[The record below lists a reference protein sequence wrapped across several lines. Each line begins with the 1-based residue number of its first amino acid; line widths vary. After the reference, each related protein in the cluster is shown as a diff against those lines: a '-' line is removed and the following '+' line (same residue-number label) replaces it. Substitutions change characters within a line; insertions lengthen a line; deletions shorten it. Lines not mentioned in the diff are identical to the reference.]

1 MKNTRKNIMRTKV
14 SKENALKQAVEEFQF
29 IIAYWNV
36 VRPQYRKAFKLNGV
50 FNFCEVEKGFAI
62 VNNWKNKW
70 KNATPQEYTEYKK
83 YSAAINFTFGL
94 KSESLK
100 PILHWYSDENG
111 NKGQL
116 TLSEI
121 IEATS
126 REFAPIKV
134 INNGKINAKI
144 NGKFQTIAS
153 WSSKYLIDDKVIWK
167 SLFTT
172 GSNHIENIRINGKG
186 ASINTIKLIKKIR
199 DKNNSAGFNNKVN
212 VVKKTNT
219 KKLNP
224 TKLNTPTKTTTVQ
237 NTTPA
242 PVVQQNT
249 PSTNTTPKFYPLEYA
264 LNIGAITVDEA
275 IELYKTIRNV
285 VPDDSVIEKMNE
297 KYFTNKVFQNI
308 SKKIRIYEVLQQMIQ
323 HFGSASA
330 RQRPI
335 YRFLYELAK

>member
-1 MKNTRKNIMRTKV
+1 MRTKV

-36 VRPQYRKAFKLNGV
+36 VRPQYRKEFKFNGV
-50 FNFCEVEKGFAI
+50 FNFCEVEKGFSI

-70 KNATPQEYTEYKK
+70 KNATPHEYDEYKK

-100 PILHWYSDENG
+100 SILHWYSDENG

-116 TLSEI
+116 TLAEI

-134 INNGKINAKI
+134 INNGKINSKI

-167 SLFTT
+167 SLFKP
-172 GSNHIENIRINGKG
+172 GSNKIENIRINGKG
-186 ASINTIKLIKKIR
+186 ASVNTIKLIKKICY
-199 DKNNSAGFNNKVN
+199 KNNSDGFNNKVN

-224 TKLNTPTKTTTVQ
+224 TKATTPVQ
-237 NTTPA
+237 NTTLA

-249 PSTNTTPKFYPLEYA
+249 PATNTPATNTTPKFHSLEYA

-275 IELYKTIRNV
+275 IELYKNIHNV
-285 VPDDSVIEKMNE
+285 VPNAIVIEKMNE
-297 KYFTNKVFQNI
+297 NYFTNKSLQNI
-308 SKKIRIYEVLQQMIQ
+308 SKKIRIYEVLQKMIK
-323 HFGSASA
+323 HFGSAAA
-330 RQRPI
+330 RQNSI
-335 YRFLYELAK
+335 YRFLLELAK

>member
-1 MKNTRKNIMRTKV
+1 MRTKV

-36 VRPQYRKAFKLNGV
+36 VRPQYRKEFKLNGV

-70 KNATPQEYTEYKK
+70 KNATPHEYAEYKK

-100 PILHWYSDENG
+100 SILHWYSDENG

-116 TLSEI
+116 TLAEI

-134 INNGKINAKI
+134 INNGKINSKK

-167 SLFTT
+167 SLFKP
-172 GSNHIENIRINGKG
+172 GSNNIENIIINGKG
-186 ASINTIKLIKKIR
+186 ASKKIIKLIKKICY
-199 DKNNSAGFNNKVN
+199 KNNSVGFNNKVN
-212 VVKKTNT
+212 VVKNTNT
-219 KKLNP
+219 KKLNT
-224 TKLNTPTKTTTVQ
+224 TKSTTQVQ
-237 NTTPA
+237 NTTPAQNTIPA

-249 PSTNTTPKFYPLEYA
+249 PATNTTPKFYPLVYA

-275 IELYKTIRNV
+275 IELYKNIHNV
-285 VPDDSVIEKMNE
+285 VPNAIVIEKMNE
-297 KYFTNKVFQNI
+297 KYFTNKSLQNT

-323 HFGSASA
+323 HFGSSTA
-330 RQRPI
+330 RQTSI
-335 YRFLYELAK
+335 YRFLFELAK

>member
-1 MKNTRKNIMRTKV
+1 MRTKV

-36 VRPQYRKAFKLNGV
+36 VRPQYRKEFKLNGV

-70 KNATPQEYTEYKK
+70 KNATPHEYAEYKK

-94 KSESLK
+94 KSKSLK
-100 PILHWYSDENG
+100 SILHRYVDENG
-111 NKGQL
+111 NSGRL
-116 TLSEI
+116 TLAEI

-167 SLFTT
+167 SLFKP
-172 GSNHIENIRINGKG
+172 GSNNIENIRINGKG
-186 ASINTIKLIKKIR
+186 ASKKIIKLIKKICH
-199 DKNNSAGFNNKVN
+199 KNNSVGFNNKVN
-212 VVKKTNT
+212 VVKNTNT
-219 KKLNP
+219 KKFNT
-224 TKLNTPTKTTTVQ
+224 TKATTVQ

-242 PVVQQNT
+242 PVIQQNT
-249 PSTNTTPKFYPLEYA
+249 PSTNTTSTNTTSKFYPLVYA

-275 IELYKTIRNV
+275 IELYKNIHNV
-285 VPDDSVIEKMNE
+285 VPNASVIAKMNE
-297 KYFTNKVFQNI
+297 KYFTNKSLQNT

-323 HFGSASA
+323 HFGSATA
-330 RQRPI
+330 RQTSI
-335 YRFLYELAK
+335 YRFLFELAK

>member
-1 MKNTRKNIMRTKV
+1 MRTKV

-36 VRPQYRKAFKLNGV
+36 VRPQYRKEFKFNGV

-70 KNATPQEYTEYKK
+70 KNATPHEYAEYKK

-167 SLFTT
+167 SLFKP
-172 GSNHIENIRINGKG
+172 GSNKIENIRINGKG
-186 ASINTIKLIKKIR
+186 ASKKIIKLIKKICY
-199 DKNNSAGFNNKVN
+199 KNNSAGFNNKVN
-212 VVKKTNT
+212 VVKKSNT
-219 KKLNP
+219 KKLNT
-224 TKLNTPTKTTTVQ
+224 TKATTPVQ
-237 NTTPA
+237 NSTPA

-249 PSTNTTPKFYPLEYA
+249 PATNTTPKFHSFEYA

-275 IELYKTIRNV
+275 IELYKNIHNV
-285 VPDDSVIEKMNE
+285 VPNASVIEKMNE
-297 KYFTNKVFQNI
+297 KYFTNKSLQNT

-323 HFGSASA
+323 HFGSAAA
-330 RQRPI
+330 RQNSI
-335 YRFLYELAK
+335 YRFLCELAK

>member
-1 MKNTRKNIMRTKV
+1 MKNTKKNIMRTKV

-29 IIAYWNV
+29 IVAYWNV
-36 VRPQYRKAFKLNGV
+36 VRPQYRKEFKLNGI

-62 VNNWKNKW
+62 VNDWKNKW
-70 KNATPQEYTEYKK
+70 KNATPQEYAEYKK

-100 PILHWYSDENG
+100 SILHRYVDENG
-111 NKGQL
+111 NSGRL
-116 TLSEI
+116 TIAEI

-167 SLFTT
+167 SLFTP
-172 GSNHIENIRINGKG
+172 GSNKIENIRINGKG
-186 ASINTIKLIKKIR
+186 ASVKTIELIKKICE
-199 DKNNSAGFNNKVN
+199 KNNSDGFNNKVN

-219 KKLNP
+219 KKLN
-224 TKLNTPTKTTTVQ
+224 TTTPVQ
-237 NTTPA
+237 KTTPA

-249 PSTNTTPKFYPLEYA
+249 PATNTTPKFDTLEYA

-275 IELYKTIRNV
+275 VELYKNIRSAAPNASV
-285 VPDDSVIEKMNE
+285 VEKMNE
-297 KYFTNKVFQNI
+297 KYFTNTILQNT
-308 SKKIRIYEVLQQMIQ
+308 SKKVRIYEVLQQMIK
-323 HFGSASA
+323 HFGSAAA
-330 RQRPI
+330 RQSPI
-335 YRFLYELAK
+335 YRFLSELAK

>member
-1 MKNTRKNIMRTKV
+1 MRTKV

-36 VRPQYRKAFKLNGV
+36 VRPQYRKEFKFNGV

-70 KNATPQEYTEYKK
+70 KNATPQEYAEYKK

-100 PILHWYSDENG
+100 SILHWYSDENG

-172 GSNHIENIRINGKG
+172 GSNKIENIRINGKG
-186 ASINTIKLIKKIR
+186 ASRKIIKLIKKICE
-199 DKNNSAGFNNKVN
+199 KNNSAGFNNKVN

-219 KKLNP
+219 KKLNT
-224 TKLNTPTKTTTVQ
+224 TKSTTPVQ
-237 NTTPA
+237 NPTPA

-275 IELYKTIRNV
+275 IELYKNIRNS
-285 VPDDSVIEKMNE
+285 VPNAIVIEKMN
-297 KYFTNKVFQNI
+297 KNYFTNKVFQNI

-323 HFGSASA
+323 HFGSAAAKQS
-330 RQRPI
+330 PI

>member
-1 MKNTRKNIMRTKV
+1 MRTKV

-36 VRPQYRKAFKLNGV
+36 VRPQYRKEFKLNGV

-70 KNATPQEYTEYKK
+70 KNATPHEYAEYKK

-94 KSESLK
+94 KSKSLK
-100 PILHWYSDENG
+100 SILHRYVDENG
-111 NKGQL
+111 NSGRL
-116 TLSEI
+116 TLAEI

-167 SLFTT
+167 SLFKP
-172 GSNHIENIRINGKG
+172 GSNNIENIRINGKG
-186 ASINTIKLIKKIR
+186 ASKKIIKLIKKICH
-199 DKNNSAGFNNKVN
+199 KNNSVGFNNKVN
-212 VVKKTNT
+212 VVKNTNT
-219 KKLNP
+219 KKLNT
-224 TKLNTPTKTTTVQ
+224 TKATTPVQ
-237 NTTPA
+237 NPTPA
-242 PVVQQNT
+242 PVIQQNT
-249 PSTNTTPKFYPLEYA
+249 PSTNTTSTNTTPKFYPLVYA

-275 IELYKTIRNV
+275 IELYKNIHNV
-285 VPDDSVIEKMNE
+285 VPNASVIAKMNE
-297 KYFTNKVFQNI
+297 KYFTNKSLQNT

-323 HFGSASA
+323 HFGSATA
-330 RQRPI
+330 RQTSI
-335 YRFLYELAK
+335 YRFLFELAK

>member
-1 MKNTRKNIMRTKV
+1 MRTKV

-70 KNATPQEYTEYKK
+70 KNATPQEYAEYKK
-83 YSAAINFTFGL
+83 YSAAINFTFGI

-116 TLSEI
+116 TLAEI

-153 WSSKYLIDDKVIWK
+153 WPSKYLIDDKVIWK
-167 SLFTT
+167 SLFKP
-172 GSNHIENIRINGKG
+172 GSNNIENIRINGKG
-186 ASINTIKLIKKIR
+186 ASKKIIKLIKKICY
-199 DKNNSAGFNNKVN
+199 KNNSSGFNNKVN

-219 KKLNP
+219 KKLNT
-224 TKLNTPTKTTTVQ
+224 TKATTPVQ
-237 NTTPA
+237 NSTLA

-264 LNIGAITVDEA
+264 LNIGAITVEEA
-275 IELYKTIRNV
+275 IGLYKTIRNV
-285 VPDDSVIEKMNE
+285 VPNSSVIEKMNE
-297 KYFTNKVFQNI
+297 KYFTNKVFQNT

-323 HFGSASA
+323 HFGSAYA
-330 RQRPI
+330 RQNSI
-335 YRFLYELAK
+335 YRFLCELAK

>member
-1 MKNTRKNIMRTKV
+1 MRTKV

-36 VRPQYRKAFKLNGV
+36 VRPQYRKEFKFNGV

-70 KNATPQEYTEYKK
+70 KNATPQEYAEYKK

-100 PILHWYSDENG
+100 SILHWYSDENG

-126 REFAPIKV
+126 MEFAPIKV

-153 WSSKYLIDDKVIWK
+153 WSSKYLIDDKVVWK
-167 SLFTT
+167 SLFTP
-172 GSNHIENIRINGKG
+172 GSNNIENIRINGKG
-186 ASINTIKLIKKIR
+186 ASRKIIELIKKICY
-199 DKNNSAGFNNKVN
+199 KNNSSGFNNKVN

-219 KKLNP
+219 KKLN
-224 TKLNTPTKTTTVQ
+224 TTKTTPVQ
-237 NTTPA
+237 NPTPA
-242 PVVQQNT
+242 PVVQQNAQA
-249 PSTNTTPKFYPLEYA
+249 TNTTPKFYPLEYA

-275 IELYKTIRNV
+275 VELYKNIRNV
-285 VPDDSVIEKMNE
+285 VPNASVIEKMNE
-297 KYFTNKVFQNI
+297 KYFTNKVLQNT

-323 HFGSASA
+323 HFGSAAA
-330 RQRPI
+330 RQNSI
-335 YRFLYELAK
+335 YRFLFELAK

>member
-1 MKNTRKNIMRTKV
+1 MRTKV

-36 VRPQYRKAFKLNGV
+36 VRPQYRKEFKLNGV

-70 KNATPQEYTEYKK
+70 KNATPQEYAEYKK

-94 KSESLK
+94 KSKSLK
-100 PILHWYSDENG
+100 SILHRYVDENG
-111 NKGQL
+111 NSGRL
-116 TLSEI
+116 TLAEI

-126 REFAPIKV
+126 RKFAPIKV

-167 SLFTT
+167 SLFKP
-172 GSNHIENIRINGKG
+172 GSNNIENIRINGKG
-186 ASINTIKLIKKIR
+186 ASVKIIKLIKKICQ
-199 DKNNSAGFNNKVN
+199 KNNSIGFNNKVN

-219 KKLNP
+219 KKLNT
-224 TKLNTPTKTTTVQ
+224 TKATTQVQ

-242 PVVQQNT
+242 PVVHQNT
-249 PSTNTTPKFYPLEYA
+249 PATNTTPKFYPLVYA

-275 IELYKTIRNV
+275 IELYKNIHNV
-285 VPDDSVIEKMNE
+285 VPNAIVIEKMNE
-297 KYFTNKVFQNI
+297 KYFTNKVFQNT

-323 HFGSASA
+323 HFGSATA
-330 RQRPI
+330 RQNSI
-335 YRFLYELAK
+335 YRFLCELAK

>member
-1 MKNTRKNIMRTKV
+1 MRTKV

-36 VRPQYRKAFKLNGV
+36 VRPQYRKEFKFNGV

-70 KNATPQEYTEYKK
+70 KNATPQEYAEYKK

-100 PILHWYSDENG
+100 SILHRYVDENG
-111 NKGQL
+111 NSGRL
-116 TLSEI
+116 TLAEI

-153 WSSKYLIDDKVIWK
+153 WSSKYLIDDKVVWK
-167 SLFTT
+167 SLFTP
-172 GSNHIENIRINGKG
+172 GSNKIENIRINGKG
-186 ASINTIKLIKKIR
+186 ASRKIIKLIKEKICY
-199 DKNNSAGFNNKVN
+199 KNNSSGFNNKVN

-219 KKLNP
+219 KKLNT
-224 TKLNTPTKTTTVQ
+224 TKLNTTKATTPVQNPTPVQ
-237 NTTPA
+237 NTTPS

-275 IELYKTIRNV
+275 IELYKNIRNA
-285 VPDDSVIEKMNE
+285 VPNAIVIEKMN
-297 KYFTNKVFQNI
+297 KNYFTNKVFQNI

-323 HFGSASA
+323 HFGSAAA
-330 RQRPI
+330 RQNSI
-335 YRFLYELAK
+335 YRFLFELAK

>member
-1 MKNTRKNIMRTKV
+1 MRTKV

-36 VRPQYRKAFKLNGV
+36 VRPQYRKEFKFNGV

-70 KNATPQEYTEYKK
+70 KNATPHEYAEYKK

-100 PILHWYSDENG
+100 SILHRYVDENG
-111 NKGQL
+111 NSGRL

-134 INNGKINAKI
+134 INNGKINSKI

-167 SLFTT
+167 SLFTP
-172 GSNHIENIRINGKG
+172 GSNKIDNIRINGKG
-186 ASINTIKLIKKIR
+186 ASKKIIKLIKKICY
-199 DKNNSAGFNNKVN
+199 KNNSSGFNNKVN

-219 KKLNP
+219 KKLNT
-224 TKLNTPTKTTTVQ
+224 TKSTTTVQ
-237 NTTPA
+237 NPTPVKNTTPA

-249 PSTNTTPKFYPLEYA
+249 PVTNTPVTNTTPKFYPLEYA

-275 IELYKTIRNV
+275 VELYKNIRNV
-285 VPDDSVIEKMNE
+285 VPNANVIAKINE
-297 KYFTNKVFQNI
+297 KYFTNKMFQNI

-323 HFGSASA
+323 HFGSATT
-330 RQRPI
+330 RQTSI
-335 YRFLYELAK
+335 YRFLCELAK

>member
-1 MKNTRKNIMRTKV
+1 MRTKV

-36 VRPQYRKAFKLNGV
+36 VRPQYRKEFKLNGV

-70 KNATPQEYTEYKK
+70 KNATPQEYAEYKK

-100 PILHWYSDENG
+100 SILHWYSDDIG

-116 TLSEI
+116 TLAEI

-167 SLFTT
+167 SLFTQ
-172 GSNHIENIRINGKG
+172 GSNNIENIRINGRG
-186 ASINTIKLIKKIR
+186 ASRKIINLIQKIC

-219 KKLNP
+219 KRLNP
-224 TKLNTPTKTTTVQ
+224 TKLNQTKLNPTKATTPVQ
-237 NTTPA
+237 NTAPA

-249 PSTNTTPKFYPLEYA
+249 PSTNTTPKFHPLEYA

-285 VPDDSVIEKMNE
+285 VPNASVIEKMNE

-323 HFGSASA
+323 HFGSAYA
-330 RQRPI
+330 RQTSI
-335 YRFLYELAK
+335 YRFLYELTK

>member
-1 MKNTRKNIMRTKV
+1 MRTKV

-36 VRPQYRKAFKLNGV
+36 VRPQYRKEFKFNGV

-70 KNATPQEYTEYKK
+70 KNATPHEYAEYKK

-94 KSESLK
+94 KSKSLK
-100 PILHWYSDENG
+100 SILHWYSDENG

-167 SLFTT
+167 SLFTP
-172 GSNHIENIRINGKG
+172 GSNKIENIRINGKG
-186 ASINTIKLIKKIR
+186 ASVKTIELIKKICE
-199 DKNNSAGFNNKVN
+199 KNNSAGFNNKVN

-219 KKLNP
+219 KKFNT
-224 TKLNTPTKTTTVQ
+224 TKATTPVQ
-237 NTTPA
+237 NPTPA

-275 IELYKTIRNV
+275 VELYKNIHNS
-285 VPDDSVIEKMNE
+285 VPNAKIIEKMNE
-297 KYFTNKVFQNI
+297 RYFTNKVLQNT

-323 HFGSASA
+323 HFGSATS
-330 RQRPI
+330 RQNSI

>member
-1 MKNTRKNIMRTKV
+1 MKNTKKDIMRTKV

-36 VRPQYRKAFKLNGV
+36 VRPQYRKEFKLNGV

-70 KNATPQEYTEYKK
+70 KNATPQEYAEYKK

-100 PILHWYSDENG
+100 SILHWYSEENG

-116 TLSEI
+116 TLAEI

-126 REFAPIKV
+126 RTFAPIKV
-134 INNGKINAKI
+134 INNGKINIKK

-153 WSSKYLIDDKVIWK
+153 WSSKYLIDDPVIWK
-167 SLFTT
+167 SLFIR

-186 ASINTIKLIKKIR
+186 ASVKTIELIKKICE
-199 DKNNSAGFNNKVN
+199 KNNSDGFNNKVN

-219 KKLNP
+219 KKLN
-224 TKLNTPTKTTTVQ
+224 TTTVQ

-249 PSTNTTPKFYPLEYA
+249 PATNTTPRFDPLVYG

-275 IELYKTIRNV
+275 VEICKNCRNV
-285 VPDDSVIEKMNE
+285 VPNTSVIEKMNDA
-297 KYFTNKVFQNI
+297 YFTNVALQNANKKV
-308 SKKIRIYEVLQQMIQ
+308 RIYEVLRQMIQ

-330 RQRPI
+330 RQSSI
-335 YRFLYELAK
+335 YKFLCELAK

>member
-1 MKNTRKNIMRTKV
+1 MRTKV

-36 VRPQYRKAFKLNGV
+36 VRPQYRKEFKLNGV

-70 KNATPQEYTEYKK
+70 KNATPKEYAEYKK

-100 PILHWYSDENG
+100 SILHRYVDENG
-111 NKGQL
+111 NSGRL
-116 TLSEI
+116 TLAEI

-167 SLFTT
+167 SLFKP
-172 GSNHIENIRINGKG
+172 GSNKIENIRINGKG
-186 ASINTIKLIKKIR
+186 ASKKIIKLIKEKICY
-199 DKNNSAGFNNKVN
+199 KNNSAGFNNKVN

-219 KKLNP
+219 KKLN
-224 TKLNTPTKTTTVQ
+224 TPTKTTPVQ
-237 NTTPA
+237 NTTSA

-249 PSTNTTPKFYPLEYA
+249 PATNTTHTTPKFHSLEYA
-264 LNIGAITVDEA
+264 LNIGAVTVDEA
-275 IELYKTIRNV
+275 IELYKNIHNV
-285 VPDDSVIEKMNE
+285 VPNASVIEKMNE
-297 KYFTNKVFQNI
+297 FYFTNKSLQNT

-330 RQRPI
+330 RQSSI
-335 YRFLYELAK
+335 YRFLFELAK